1 MEVEGAAP
9 HPSPPGLQPEL
20 RAKLRF
26 AVLVFAAEVGRKTE
40 KKLNDE

>member
-1 MEVEGAAP
+1 MDGALP
-9 HPSPPGLQPEL
+9 PPPPPGLQPEL